1 MPPKPEERGT
11 ADSAELCR
19 LLNLTT
25 GRLTQL
31 ARDGVIFR
39 QGRGR
44 YHILKSVHGYVT
56 FLQRRVRGED
66 VEPTDKAKQSLDLA
80 ALVEQVKAAN
90 SYQDARTLKTQ
101 IDALRSGFSLEVE
114 QGRYI
119 SREQV
124 DEGLIETITHLR
136 SAILSMAGELPPHL
150 EGLPAAEVERQLR
163 IYADRMIA
171 DLKDSLDRLGET
183 AQDEPA
189 KPSPKLAKPRG
200 RPRKPKPETR

>member
-1 MPPKPEERGT
+1 MSIP
-11 ADSAELCR
+11 S
-19 LLNLTT
+19 
-25 GRLTQL
+25 
-31 ARDGVIFR
+31 
-39 QGRGR
+39 
-44 YHILKSVHGYVT
+44 
-56 FLQRRVRGED
+56 
-66 VEPTDKAKQSLDLA
+66 EPTNKARLAAMLGMTERSIHNLANEGLVIKEGRRYLLDASVLAYVQYLRSGQRPTGSPAQPADPDNLPDLA
-80 ALVEQVKAAN
+80 VLLERAKSATDKNAA
-90 SYQDARTLKTQ
+90 QTVKTQ

-124 DEGLIETITHLR
+124 DEGLIATITHLR

-163 IYADRMIA
+163 IYADRMIT

-200 RPRKPKPETR
+200 RPKKPRLEAK

>member
-1 MPPKPEERGT
+1 MLG
-11 ADSAELCR
+11 
-19 LLNLTT
+19 LTEST
-25 GRLTQL
+25 VSHL
-31 ARDGVIFR
+31 AQDGI
-39 QGRGR
+39 
-44 YHILKSVHGYVT
+44 ILKEGRRYILDASVLAYIRYIRSGK
-56 FLQRRVRGED
+56 
-66 VEPTDKAKQSLDLA
+66 EPTAPTSTDPDNLPDLA
-80 ALVEQVKAAN
+80 VLLERAKSATDKNAA
-90 SYQDARTLKTQ
+90 QTVKTQ

-163 IYADRMIA
+163 IYADRMIT

-183 AQDEPA
+183 VQDEPA

-200 RPRKPKPETR
+200 RPTKPKPIKGQK